1 MKLTFIIATNKNILN
16 MRLLDAKIMDILKK
30 PFLVSLS
37 SAYFSFKLQIV
48 IPDIPNIYNKKNWNR
63 IPLINIWYITTNEH
77 IGVDTGVNKFIMIS
91 IFFLSSLLWI
101 LKVSGKFFPFSNF
114 TWTTYIGELKIC
126 IFLYKE
132 MYLRNWWTL
141 E

>member
-1 MKLTFIIATNKNILN
+1 MKLTFIIETNKNILN

-63 IPLINIWYITTNEH
+63 ISLINIWYITTNEH

>member
-63 IPLINIWYITTNEH
+63 ISLINIWYITTNEH

>member
-1 MKLTFIIATNKNILN
+1 MKLTFIIETNKNILN

-48 IPDIPNIYNKKNWNR
+48 IPDIPNIYNTKNWNR
-63 IPLINIWYITTNEH
+63 ISLINIWYITTNEH